1 MKKKWILT
9 ACVCLVI
16 LLATSLWTGF
26 WQKGPPQSDTIKVGF
41 VCSED
46 ESTPYTANFLRA
58 RYALEEQFGD
68 RVEVLTRSNVLS
80 RDAER
85 PMLEL
90 IRAGCQILFINLDT
104 EIPITLARQY
114 PEVTFCHISMPDVS
128 IEGSTENYH
137 TFNSEIY
144 QARYVSGIAAGMKL
158 KELVENSRNTEGAEE
173 LHPEDGL
180 VGFVGANSTAEVV
193 SGYTAFMLGVCHV
206 VPEATVRVRY
216 TGSWGNYDAEREVTE
231 QLISEGCL
239 IIAQHVNTSAP
250 AAVCEQSTE
259 NGHPVYHVG
268 YHESML
274 DTMPNCAMV
283 SIRTNWIPYITEAV
297 QGVIDGKPIELA
309 VNGNVHGR
317 DISAG
322 FDCGWVELLDLNQFI
337 VPEGT
342 KEAVDK
348 AIDDLKKGKLKVFSG
363 DYTGVNPRNRGD
375 VIYLNEEEFIENQY
389 SSIASFNYRIED
401 HILVE
406 ED

>member
-9 ACVCLVI
+9 ACVCLAI
-16 LLATSLWTGF
+16 LLAVSLWTGF

-68 RVEVLTRSNVLS
+68 RVEILTRSNVLS

-104 EIPITLARQY
+104 DIPITLARQY

-180 VGFVGANSTAEVV
+180 IGFVGANTTAEVV

-206 VPEATVRVRY
+206 VPEAAVRVRY

-231 QLISEGCL
+231 KLISEGCL

-250 AAVCEQSTE
+250 AAVCEESTE

-297 QGVIDGKPIELA
+297 QAVIDGNPIEKA

-317 DISAG
+317 DMSAG

-342 KEAVDK
+342 KEAVEK
-348 AIDDLKKGKLKVFSG
+348 AIDDLKKGKLKVYSG

-375 VIYLNEEEFIENQY
+375 VINLNEEEFIENQY
-389 SSIASFNYRIED
+389 SSIASFIYRIEG
-401 HILVE
+401 HILIE